1 MYDMGMVM
9 ISGGRSRSNLFQH
22 RMGDVF
28 GRQFGG
34 SPSLGQTGVGTYT
47 QLKNDVAQWDALVE
61 RLKRIANQAVREQ
74 LAQRFG
80 LTNPAD
86 KDKGQY
92 MRNRSVYHLQQADA
106 SSPPNYS
113 LFAPDTPGPAKND
126 ARDLESFIAELQ
138 SAVKS
143 AEDQY
148 GLLQTPQNITTVVST
163 TPGWVVPTV
172 VGVGILAIL
181 GFSGLIKF

>member
-1 MYDMGMVM
+1 MYDVGMVM
-9 ISGGRSRSNLFQH
+9 ISGGRGRPNLFQH

-47 QLKNDVAQWDALVE
+47 QVKNDIAQWDALAA

-80 LTNPAD
+80 LTNPSD

-92 MRNRSVYHLQQADA
+92 MRDRSAYHVAQADS

-113 LFAPDTPGPAKND
+113 IFAPDTPGPAKND
-126 ARDLESFIAELQ
+126 ARDLESFIAEAQ
-138 SAVKS
+138 SAIKS
-143 AEDQY
+143 AEDQF
-148 GLLQTPQNITTVVST
+148 GLLTGPQTISVAT
-163 TPGWVVPTV
+163 TPGWVVPVV
-172 VGVGILAIL
+172 VGVGVLALL
-181 GFSGLIKF
+181 GITGIVKF